1 MVCTWG
7 ESARCGDVRGADNF
21 AKLQKQMAIKFDL
34 QMRPVSMGA
43 DKARCVPYALVKP
56 VSLHLSPHL
65 SPSPL
70 QQCANSCNA
79 ICQLADGGSIVFCS
93 GALSRRPGKGST
105 ALAAANAALEAAG
118 RGLAND
124 FGPRCSAPPPRNVAT
139 TLKVCCPCLLQTA
152 RQHHLPRTHSHR
164 NGLKQAFMCSR
175 ALC

>member
-1 MVCTWG
+1 VTPNPPCLTPNLLPHSLSEIPNFFSSGGIPWIIGRDTQKLESARAEISPADPSCVRTSSVDGNDTAAMSAFFEAVPVGTVHHMVCTWG

-70 QQCANSCNA
+70 QQSRK
-79 ICQLADGGSIVFCS
+79 QL
-93 GALSRRPGKGST
+93 
-105 ALAAANAALEAAG
+105 
-118 RGLAND
+118 
-124 FGPRCSAPPPRNVAT
+124 
-139 TLKVCCPCLLQTA
+139 
-152 RQHHLPRTHSHR
+152 
-164 NGLKQAFMCSR
+164 
-175 ALC
+175 